1 MYLLY
6 LLPDANKLA
15 VRTVS
20 AVRER
25 RETQPG
31 TETEDQER
39 GENTAGGSQSLDHL
53 SAQTEYS
60 DQVVSPQSPVHSVT
74 AGKDKPL
81 SGLYKFTAQLTGIL
95 KNLIIN
101 GV

>member
-1 MYLLY
+1 MSCVLLS
-6 LLPDANKLA
+6 LLPDANKLAVRPA

-31 TETEDQER
+31 TETEDQQR

-53 SAQTEYS
+53 S
-60 DQVVSPQSPVHSVT
+60 PQWLRQKIVRLFLFSLQST
-74 AGKDKPL
+74 R
-81 SGLYKFTAQLTGIL
+81 
-95 KNLIIN
+95 
-101 GV
+101 

>member
-15 VRTVS
+15 VRPAVRTVS
-20 AVRER
+20 AVRKRMEA
-25 RETQPG
+25 QPG

-60 DQVVSPQSPVHSVT
+60 VQVVYSVSSPL
-74 AGKDKPL
+74 GN
-81 SGLYKFTAQLTGIL
+81 SG
-95 KNLIIN
+95 
-101 GV
+101 